1 MQRRSSSPLAQE
13 GTECVSEAFV
23 ITHKSMGETPVR
35 NSLLTVHFRGPY
47 QGTLLDLVHAG

>member
-1 MQRRSSSPLAQE
+1 M
-13 GTECVSEAFV
+13 SEAFV